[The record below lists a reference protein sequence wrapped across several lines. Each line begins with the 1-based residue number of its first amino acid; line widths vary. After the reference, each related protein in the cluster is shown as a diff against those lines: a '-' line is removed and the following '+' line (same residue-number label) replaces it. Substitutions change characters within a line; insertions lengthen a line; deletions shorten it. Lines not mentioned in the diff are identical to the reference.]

1 MGSLTGAIAGPF
13 RRGLLALA
21 MMACTSALT
30 STPTAAYGSQAV
42 SGAVGDAACT
52 SRTSDA
58 GTLTVCPGKAPVGAR
73 VTVYA
78 HGCNGVQLVFLGP
91 LDYIGS
97 GGGGET
103 LPGVV
108 TKKNGP
114 TSGKT
119 FVVPLKYLAGGDLDG
134 TVAVSAAG
142 RYQFGSYPADVCIP
156 AIADTCSGSKR
167 TPSRLKA
174 DRCRGRQCQWSLLGC
189 QVAQPHA
196 RAT

>member
-1 MGSLTGAIAGPF
+1 
-13 RRGLLALA
+13 
-21 MMACTSALT
+21 
-30 STPTAAYGSQAV
+30 
-42 SGAVGDAACT
+42 
-52 SRTSDA
+52 
-58 GTLTVCPGKAPVGAR
+58 